1 MVQYSTGN
9 SGDVLNE
16 EWHLQR
22 WIAESEYY
30 TIEEFGDIDI
40 EQFDLDEVDF
50 SRKFKRSEDITDTRL
65 ESEGSAKSGV
75 NIKTISDIRD

>member
-30 TIEEFGDIDI
+30 SIREFDDIDI
-40 EQFDLDEVDF
+40 EKFDLNEVEF
-50 SRKFKRSEDITDTRL
+50 TRKFKKSEDITDTRL

>member
-1 MVQYSTGN
+1 MVQMTHGNTGKN
-9 SGDVLNE
+9 LNE

-22 WIAESEYY
+22 WIAESEFY
-30 TIEEFGDIDI
+30 TIDEFDDIDI

>member
-1 MVQYSTGN
+1 VVQMSHGN

-30 TIEEFGDIDI
+30 SIEEFDDIDI
-40 EQFDLDEVDF
+40 AKYDLDEVEF

-75 NIKTISDIRD
+75 DIKTISDIRD

>member
-1 MVQYSTGN
+1 MVQFRTGN

-22 WIAESEYY
+22 WIAESEFY
-30 TIEEFGDIDI
+30 TIDEFDDIDI
-40 EQFDLDEVDF
+40 EKYDLDEVEF

>member
-1 MVQYSTGN
+1 MTQYSTGN
-9 SGDVLNE
+9 TGKNLNE

-30 TIEEFGDIDI
+30 SIKEFDDIDI
-40 EQFDLDEVDF
+40 EQFDLDEVEF
-50 SRKFKRSEDITDTRL
+50 TRKFKKSEDITDTRL

>member
-30 TIEEFGDIDI
+30 SIREFDDIDI
-40 EQFDLDEVDF
+40 EQFDLDEVEF
-50 SRKFKRSEDITDTRL
+50 TRKFKKSEDITDTRL

>member
-1 MVQYSTGN
+1 VVQFRTGN

-30 TIEEFGDIDI
+30 SLKEFDDIDI
-40 EQFDLDEVDF
+40 AKYDLDEVEF

>member
-1 MVQYSTGN
+1 VVQMTHGN
-9 SGDVLNE
+9 SGKNLNE

-30 TIEEFGDIDI
+30 SIEEFGDIDI
-40 EQFDLDEVDF
+40 EQYDLDEVDF

-65 ESEGSAKSGV
+65 ASEGSAKSGV
-75 NIKTISDIRD
+75 NIKTIDDIRD